1 MGECINNNKFLTIV
15 PNNGNGALTTTERVV
30 GTDYHTQKYKVG
42 ISHGKGEYKTSNIL
56 AVPVDYSRDRE
67 KFIEDKLHGF
77 TKLLT
82 TLVSCYRENIYD
94 CYYNKNIR
102 DCSRFSNGTKRNEYK
117 TE

>member
-1 MGECINNNKFLTIV
+1 MRKIRCLLLTI
-15 PNNGNGALTTTERVV
+15 
-30 GTDYHTQKYKVG
+30 
-42 ISHGKGEYKTSNIL
+42 
-56 AVPVDYSRDRE
+56 
-67 KFIEDKLHGF
+67 
-77 TKLLT
+77 LLT